1 MGSFKGHVLPG
12 SMFLLVGIWHLLNS
26 ITNYVVNPRSFR
38 ARAWHPAR
46 CFSGKARYL
55 ELYILLVGTFTDM
68 CIEFF
73 YSTHLKFTV
82 NGALN
87 TNHLN
92 DFEHAAMLLMF
103 FLFCVTVLVHETTRL
118 LPLPEGSLFVIAAMA
133 FTAEFLLFY
142 FHSTNHHGLE
152 GRYHE
157 ILVLLIGLCIVCA
170 LLSGAYPESFPV
182 DILSG
187 MAITLQ
193 GAWFYF
199 TAFTLYGPLMPEGC
213 TDDRDEIVCFAD
225 SFEARGEASAHIQ
238 LAVLVP
244 SLWVGVLVAYGVAAH
259 FWGHPDIFHPPRSS
273 DSRSAL
279 DSPISSSPADHQ

>member
-12 SMFLLVGIWHLLNS
+12 SMFLLVGLWHTLNS
-26 ITNYVVNPRSFR
+26 ITNYVENPKAFR
-38 ARAWHPAR
+38 ARVWHPVR
-46 CFSGKARYL
+46 CFSGKTRCL

-82 NGALN
+82 NGAIN

-103 FLFCVTVLVHETTRL
+103 FLFVIVVLISENTRW
-118 LPLPEGSLFVIAAMA
+118 LPLPEGSLFVVAAMA

-170 LLSGAYPESFPV
+170 LLSAAYPENFAA
-182 DILSG
+182 DMLSG
-187 MAITLQ
+187 IALTLQ
-193 GAWFYF
+193 GAWFYMI
-199 TAFTLYGPLMPEGC
+199 AFTLYGPLMPDGC
-213 TDDRDEIVCFAD
+213 SDVRDEIVCIGD
-225 SFEARGEASAHIQ
+225 SFEVRGEAVAHIQ
-238 LAVLVP
+238 LAALVP
-244 SLWVGVLVAYGVAAH
+244 CLWVLILVAYGLAAH
-259 FWGHPDIFHPPRSS
+259 FWGHPDVFHPPSSEITDFRSGP
-273 DSRSAL
+273 L
-279 DSPISSSPADHQ
+279 DSPMSAEH